1 MGKAKVAVEEDEEGE
16 FEVCI
21 KGLSFQA
28 YEDDV
33 RTLFGQCGEILTC
46 KLLMRPDGKPKGLAF
61 VKFGKKSAFNNA
73 LALNETEQFGR
84 NINVEESQGKPGGAA
99 RPGGFGNNAGG
110 FKGNNNYSQEPATIT
125 TPTLFIG
132 GLSYNSTVDTIT
144 EYFSSTGD
152 VVRARIV
159 SDKETGKVFFCL
171 FSPEDSVTLS
181 STMLTLPRR
190 PMRPSTEDILTE
202 ELSDSIAP
210 VKDPLDPKAASEEEE
225 VDSEEVK
232 EVMEVEA
239 REVSEEA
246 GEHPETQETHVLT

>member
-1 MGKAKVAVEEDEEGE
+1 M
-16 FEVCI
+16 

-33 RTLFGQCGEILTC
+33 KSLFGQCGEIINC

-61 VKFGKKSAFNNA
+61 VKFNKKSSFNNA

-99 RPGGFGNNAGG
+99 RGGSFGNNAGG
-110 FKGNNNYSQEPATIT
+110 FKGGNNNYSQEPATIT

-159 SDKETGKVFFCL
+159 SDKETGKVFFL
-171 FSPEDSVTLS
+171 FIQ
-181 STMLTLPRR
+181 PRGFGY
-190 PMRPSTEDILTE
+190 
-202 ELSDSIAP
+202 
-210 VKDPLDPKAASEEEE
+210 V
-225 VDSEEVK
+225 
-232 EVMEVEA
+232 
-239 REVSEEA
+239 
-246 GEHPETQETHVLT
+246 